1 MRVINDRK
9 FGKFQQKETTVNKDI
24 LQLSRDGT
32 QSARIV
38 LGEKRKPNIE
48 DIQRA
53 WETISDC
60 FVKPRFKFLL
70 YIYIMLTRE
79 TPWTAKQVPTSSR
92 TSLSTTLTTKSQQL
106 FIVLSRVFLL
116 SSKASTVLNCTRG
129 REIKIRRANET
140 RVVRS
145 TNRKWNKVAQ
155 NDTRVSRNDNQLSKH
170 DNTIWMKRWF
180 VFQFSSRPFP

>member
-1 MRVINDRK
+1 MAHNQLESCSGRK
-9 FGKFQQKETTVNKDI
+9 ESQILKTSRERGRRFQIALLSLDLSFYYISTSCWLEKLPEPPNKFRLPAEQ
-24 LQLSRDGT
+24 
-32 QSARIV
+32 AY
-38 LGEKRKPNIE
+38 
-48 DIQRA
+48 QR
-53 WETISDC
+53 
-60 FVKPRFKFLL
+60 L
-70 YIYIMLTRE
+70 
-79 TPWTAKQVPTSSR
+79 
-92 TSLSTTLTTKSQQL
+92 LTTKSQQL

-145 TNRKWNKVAQ
+145 TNRKLNKVAQ